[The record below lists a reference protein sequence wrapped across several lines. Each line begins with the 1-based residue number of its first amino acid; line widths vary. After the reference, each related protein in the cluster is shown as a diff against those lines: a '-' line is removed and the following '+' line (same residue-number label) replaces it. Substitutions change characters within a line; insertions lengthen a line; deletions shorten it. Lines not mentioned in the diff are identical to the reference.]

1 MKNRLATDIERTC
14 GVQLTATAQVK
25 GSTRQMA
32 CGQAATGNVYFP
44 ISLLMNIPYA
54 VNVPP
59 AVLVA
64 PVISSFLQSK
74 RDGGG
79 RKQKGLQT
87 SREEEKVS
95 ILALI
100 RYFQCR
106 QWSTHDWMGIIVH
119 HAGSHFH
126 WLLTTVMIVCAKK
139 FIHWSRSSH
148 RWWELFETTYGPTK
162 RSHTTKSFFLHIWRN
177 SFTHKKGKGAF

>member
-1 MKNRLATDIERTC
+1 MHGSLDRVVLLDIELGEGIVLEGGCLTDITQSGGIYDVADGKALDGLVLGDRLCGRYAPGHRERNREKKLGRMKDRLATDIERTC
-14 GVQLTATAQVK
+14 GVQLTATAQVN

-100 RYFQCR
+100 
-106 QWSTHDWMGIIVH
+106 
-119 HAGSHFH
+119 
-126 WLLTTVMIVCAKK
+126 
-139 FIHWSRSSH
+139 
-148 RWWELFETTYGPTK
+148 
-162 RSHTTKSFFLHIWRN
+162 
-177 SFTHKKGKGAF
+177 